1 MTLPPTWDLFG
12 EDHIPHH
19 VLLLAK
25 MLDRETSRQLQAE
38 FDLKLA
44 EWRVLAFACSKGPAS
59 AADVCAAF
67 EVDRAEVSRAVA
79 SLQDSG
85 LIERTADG
93 ENRRRLILV
102 PTEQGQNL
110 FQAAR
115 ARRQD
120 YFHEVMSTLDDSE
133 RRALAASL
141 RKLAF
146 GVARGRGDEDDGRS
160 ER

>member
-12 EDHIPHH
+12 EGHLPHH

-25 MLDRETSRQLQAE
+25 MLDKATARQLQAE

-79 SLQDSG
+79 NLQKQG

-93 ENRRRLILV
+93 ENRRRLILA
-102 PTEQGQNL
+102 PTTRGQHL

-115 ARRQD
+115 ARRQH
-120 YFHEVMSTLDDSE
+120 YFHEVMSGLDEGE
-133 RRALAASL
+133 RHALATGL
-141 RKLAF
+141 RTLAL
-146 GVARGRGDEDDGRS
+146 GVARGGSLDGGG
-160 ER
+160 

>member
-12 EDHIPHH
+12 EDHLPHH

-25 MLDRETSRQLQAE
+25 MLDRETARQLQAE

-79 SLQDSG
+79 SLQRTG

-93 ENRRRLILV
+93 ENRRRLFLM
-102 PTEQGQNL
+102 PTMPGRQL
-110 FQAAR
+110 FEAAR

-120 YFHEVMSTLDDSE
+120 YFHAVMLSLDESE
-133 RRALAASL
+133 RHALAASL
-141 RKLAF
+141 RKLAL
-146 GVARGRGDEDDGRS
+146 GVARGRGQDGGG
-160 ER
+160 

>member
-12 EDHIPHH
+12 EGHLPHH

-25 MLDRETSRQLQAE
+25 MLDRETARQLQDE

-44 EWRVLAFACSKGPAS
+44 EWRVLAFACSKSPAS

-79 SLQDSG
+79 GLQAAG

-93 ENRRRLILV
+93 ANRRRMILK
-102 PTEQGQNL
+102 PTARGLEL
-110 FQAAR
+110 FEAAR

-120 YFHEVMSTLDDSE
+120 YFHDVMSPLEDDE
-133 RRALAASL
+133 RRALSASL
-141 RKLAF
+141 RKLALS
-146 GVARGRGDEDDGRS
+146 VARYRSQGDR
-160 ER
+160 

>member
-12 EDHIPHH
+12 EDHLPHH

-25 MLDRETSRQLQAE
+25 MLDRETARQLQAE
-38 FDLKLA
+38 FGLKLA
-44 EWRVLAFACSKGPAS
+44 EWRVLAFICSKGPSS

-79 SLQDSG
+79 SLEAAG
-85 LIERTADG
+85 LVERAADG
-93 ENRRRLILV
+93 GNRRRLILT
-102 PTEQGQNL
+102 PSAQGQDL

-120 YFHEVMSTLDDSE
+120 FFRAVMEGLDDAE
-133 RRALAASL
+133 RHALAASL
-141 RKLAF
+141 RKLALS
-146 GVARGRGDEDDGRS
+146 VSRS
-160 ER
+160 H